1 MFAKLKS
8 SLFSK
13 SDEDSLLKDSK
24 AFEIK
29 IKTKQIS
36 S

>member
-1 MFAKLKS
+1 MFAKLKTT
-8 SLFSK
+8 LFSK
-13 SDEDSLLKDSK
+13 SDYDSVLKDPK

-29 IKTKQIS
+29 IRTKQIS